1 MRKVYRNSWRY
12 LALVSCIAVAPTD
25 LTVEASTTTRD
36 LGGGEEWGS
45 KMLAHKHTEDRGE
58 QHGSRLAYA

>member
-1 MRKVYRNSWRY
+1 M
-12 LALVSCIAVAPTD
+12 ALVSCIAVAPTD
-25 LTVEASTTTRD
+25 LTVGASTTTRD

>member
-1 MRKVYRNSWRY
+1 M
-12 LALVSCIAVAPTD
+12 ALVSCIAIVSTD
-25 LTVEASTTTRD
+25 LMAGDSTTARD
-36 LGGGEEWGS
+36 LERGEGWGS